1 MQRPVRVQTANF
13 SRRQTVNETIT
24 SYVGLDIH
32 KDSVAIAIA
41 DAGRAAPRFVGTIN
55 PLPSEL
61 CKALRRQR
69 CGPQN
74 TLLVYEAGP
83 CGYGWVRYLRKQHWS
98 CEVIA
103 PSRITRSPNEQRIK
117 TDRRDALML
126 ARQLRAGDLTRIL
139 VPDERDEAIRDLSRA
154 REDAVAA
161 RLRVRQ
167 QMKAML
173 LRHGR
178 DYVRSGSWSL
188 AHERHLSTV
197 RFEHAAQEIA
207 FNEYRQASKEACE
220 RVERITQAMR
230 ELCESWRMSPVVK
243 ALMCLKGFEFVAAVT
258 FVAEMGD
265 LARFAHPRALMSYL
279 GLVPCEFSS
288 GNTRRQGGI
297 TKCGNKHARRILV
310 EAAWNNR
317 FKAQVT
323 RVLEVRQEGQAKLI
337 RDISWKAQLRLS
349 KRWRALAM
357 GRKLNQN
364 KICVAIARELAGFI
378 WDVARHVHINAA

>member
-1 MQRPVRVQTANF
+1 VKEA
-13 SRRQTVNETIT
+13 IT

-41 DAGRAAPRFVGTIN
+41 EAGRGAPRFIGTIN

-69 CGPQN
+69 CSPAN
-74 TLLVYEAGP
+74 TLLAYEAGP
-83 CGYGWVRYLRKQHWS
+83 CGYGWVRYLQRHHWS

-103 PSRITRSPNEQRIK
+103 PSRITRSPSEQRVK

-126 ARQLRAGDLTRIL
+126 ARQLRAGDLTHIV

-154 REDAVAA
+154 REDAIAA

-178 DYVRSGSWSL
+178 DYVRRNCWSQ
-188 AHERHLSTV
+188 AHERHLATI
-197 RFEHAAQEIA
+197 RFEYPAQEIA

-230 ELCESWRMSPVVK
+230 EQCESWRMKPLVQ
-243 ALMCLKGFEFVAAVT
+243 ALMCLKGFDFVQ
-258 FVAEMGD
+258 
-265 LARFAHPRALMSYL
+265 ARTAHPDRGRLEQSL
-279 GLVPCEFSS
+279 QGS
-288 GNTRRQGGI
+288 GQPSAPGAPGGP
-297 TKCGNKHARRILV
+297 V
-310 EAAWNNR
+310 
-317 FKAQVT
+317 
-323 RVLEVRQEGQAKLI
+323 
-337 RDISWKAQLRLS
+337 
-349 KRWRALAM
+349 
-357 GRKLNQN
+357 
-364 KICVAIARELAGFI
+364 
-378 WDVARHVHINAA
+378 

>member
-1 MQRPVRVQTANF
+1 MRVQTAN
-13 SRRQTVNETIT
+13 SGRQTVKEAIT

-41 DAGRAAPRFVGTIN
+41 DTGRAAPRFVGTIN

-69 CGPQN
+69 CRPET

-83 CGYGWVRYLRKQHWS
+83 CGYGWVRYLRRQHWS

-103 PSRITRSPNEQRIK
+103 PSRITRSPSEQRVK

-126 ARQLRAGDLTRIL
+126 ARQSRAGDLTAIV
-139 VPDERDEAIRDLSRA
+139 VPDERDEAIRDLVRA
-154 REDAVAA
+154 REDTCAA
-161 RLRVRQ
+161 RLRARQ

-178 DYVRSGSWSL
+178 DYVRHNSWSQ
-188 AHERHLSTV
+188 AHERYLSTI
-197 RFEHAAQEIA
+197 RFEHPAQEIA

-220 RVERITQAMR
+220 RVERITQALR
-230 ELCESWRMSPVVK
+230 EQCEHWRMNPVVK
-243 ALMCLKGFEFVAAVT
+243 ALMCLKGFDFVAAVT
-258 FVAEMGD
+258 LVAEMGD
-265 LARFAHPRALMSYL
+265 LTRFAHPRALMSYL
-279 GLVPCEFSS
+279 GLVPSEFSS
-288 GNTRRQGGI
+288 GNTRRQGAI
-297 TKCGNKHARRILV
+297 TRCGNKHARRILV

-323 RVLEVRQEGQAKLI
+323 RVLHVRQEGQPKVI
-337 RDISWKAQLRLS
+337 REISWKAQLRLS
-349 KRWRALAM
+349 RRWRSLSV

-378 WDVARHVHINAA
+378 WDVARHVKIST

>member
-1 MQRPVRVQTANF
+1 MKEP
-13 SRRQTVNETIT
+13 IT

-41 DAGRAAPRFVGTIN
+41 DTGRAPPRFVGTIN

-61 CKALRRQR
+61 CKALRRQHCR
-69 CGPQN
+69 PEN

-83 CGYGWVRYLRKQHWS
+83 CGYGWVRYLRKQHWR

-103 PSRITRSPNEQRIK
+103 PSHITRSPSEQRVK

-126 ARQLRAGDLTRIL
+126 ARQSRAGDLVLIV
-139 VPDERDEAIRDLSRA
+139 VPDARDEAIRDLSRA

-178 DYVRSGSWSL
+178 DYVPRNSWSQ
-188 AHERHLSTV
+188 AHERHLATI
-197 RFEHAAQEIA
+197 RFEHPAQEVA
-207 FNEYRQASKEACE
+207 FNEYRQAAKEACE
-220 RVERITQAMR
+220 RVERITQALR
-230 ELCESWRMSPVVK
+230 EQCEHWRMSAVVK
-243 ALMCLKGFEFVAAVT
+243 ALMCLKGFDFVAAVT
-258 FVAEMGD
+258 LVAEMGD
-265 LARFAHPRALMSYL
+265 LTRFAHPRALMSYL
-279 GLVPCEFSS
+279 GLVPSEFSS
-288 GNTRRQGGI
+288 GNTRRQGAI
-297 TKCGNKHARRILV
+297 TRCGNKHARRILV

-323 RVLEVRQEGQAKLI
+323 RTLEVRQEGQPRII
-337 RDISWKAQLRLS
+337 REISWKAQLRLS
-349 KRWRALAM
+349 KRWRSLSM

-364 KICVAIARELAGFI
+364 KICVAIARELTGFI
-378 WDVARHVHINAA
+378 WDVARHVKLSA

>member
-1 MQRPVRVQTANF
+1 MKEA
-13 SRRQTVNETIT
+13 IT

-41 DAGRAAPRFVGTIN
+41 EAGRAAPRFVGTIN

-69 CGPQN
+69 CRPESS
-74 TLLVYEAGP
+74 LLVYEAGP
-83 CGYGWVRYLRKQHWS
+83 CGYGWVRYLRRQHWS

-103 PSRITRSPNEQRIK
+103 PSRITRSPSEQRVK

-126 ARQLRAGDLTRIL
+126 ARQLRAGDLTHIV

-154 REDAVAA
+154 REDACAA

-178 DYVRSGSWSL
+178 DYVRGNSFSQ
-188 AHERHLSTV
+188 AHERHLSTI
-197 RFEHAAQEIA
+197 RFEHLAQEIA
-207 FNEYRQASKEACE
+207 FNEYRQASREACE
-220 RVERITQAMR
+220 RVERITQALR
-230 ELCESWRMSPVVK
+230 EQCEHWRMNPLVK
-243 ALMCLKGFEFVAAVT
+243 ALMCLKGFDFVAAVT
-258 FVAEMGD
+258 FVAEIGD
-265 LARFAHPRALMSYL
+265 LTRFAHPRALMSYL
-279 GLVPCEFSS
+279 GLVPSEFSS
-288 GNTRRQGGI
+288 GNTRRLGAI
-297 TKCGNKHARRILV
+297 TRCGNKHARRILV
-310 EAAWNNR
+310 EAAWSNR

-323 RVLEVRQEGQAKLI
+323 RTLQVRQENQPRIL
-337 RDISWKAQLRLS
+337 RQISWKAQLRLS
-349 KRWRALAM
+349 KRWRSLSM

-364 KICVAIARELAGFI
+364 KTCIAIARELAGFI
-378 WDVARHVHINAA
+378 WDVARHVKLGT

>member
-1 MQRPVRVQTANF
+1 VKEA
-13 SRRQTVNETIT
+13 IT

-41 DAGRAAPRFVGTIN
+41 EAGRTAPRFIGTIN

-69 CGPQN
+69 CRPEN

-103 PSRITRSPNEQRIK
+103 PSRITRSPSEQRVK

-126 ARQLRAGDLTRIL
+126 ARQSRAGDLTHIV

-154 REDAVAA
+154 REDACAA

-178 DYVRSGSWSL
+178 DYVRYNSWSQ
-188 AHERHLSTV
+188 AHERHLATI
-197 RFEHAAQEIA
+197 RFEHPAQEIA
-207 FNEYRQASKEACE
+207 FNEYRLASKEACE
-220 RVERITQAMR
+220 RLERITQALR
-230 ELCESWRMSPVVK
+230 EQCERWRMNPVVK
-243 ALMCLKGFEFVAAVT
+243 ALMCLKGFDFVAAVT
-258 FVAEMGD
+258 FIAEMGD
-265 LARFAHPRALMSYL
+265 LTRFAHPRALMSYL
-279 GLVPCEFSS
+279 GLVPSEFSS
-288 GNTRRQGGI
+288 GNTRRQGAI
-297 TKCGNKHARRILV
+297 TRSGNKHARRILV
-310 EAAWNNR
+310 EAAWGNR
-317 FKAQVT
+317 FKAQIT
-323 RVLEVRQEGQAKLI
+323 RMLEVRQEGQPKII

-349 KRWRALAM
+349 KRWRSLSM

-364 KICVAIARELAGFI
+364 KTCIAIARELAGFI
-378 WDVARHVHINAA
+378 WDVARHVRINP

>member
-1 MQRPVRVQTANF
+1 VKEA
-13 SRRQTVNETIT
+13 IT

-41 DAGRAAPRFVGTIN
+41 QTGRAAPRFIGTLK
-55 PLPSEL
+55 PVPSEL

-69 CGPQN
+69 CRPED

-103 PSRITRSPNEQRIK
+103 PSRITRSPSEQRVK

-126 ARQLRAGDLTRIL
+126 ARQLRAGDLTHIV

-178 DYVRSGSWSL
+178 DYLRRNCWSQ
-188 AHERHLSTV
+188 AHERHLSTI
-197 RFEHAAQEIA
+197 RFEHPAQEIA
-207 FNEYRQASKEACE
+207 FNEYRQAAKEACE
-220 RVERITQAMR
+220 RVERITQALR
-230 ELCESWRMSPVVK
+230 EQCTHWRMNPLVQ
-243 ALMCLKGFEFVAAVT
+243 ALMCLKGLDFVAAVT
-258 FVAEMGD
+258 FVAEVGD
-265 LARFAHPRALMSYL
+265 LTRFSHPRALMSYL
-279 GLVPCEFSS
+279 GLVPSEFSS
-288 GNTRRQGGI
+288 GNSRRLGAITR
-297 TKCGNKHARRILV
+297 CGNKHARRILI
-310 EAAWNNR
+310 EAAWSNR

-323 RVLEVRQEGQAKLI
+323 RTLQVRQEGQPKSI
-337 RDISWKAQLRLS
+337 REISWKAQLRLS
-349 KRWRALAM
+349 KRWRSLGM

-378 WDVARHVHINAA
+378 WDVARHVKISA